1 MPSAVVRY
9 PARVAC
15 RGSPDPNSCDTKLA
29 YVTATPM
36 VNGRLMND
44 KAMLLARYGG

>member
-15 RGSPDPNSCDTKLA
+15 RSLPDPNNCATKLA
-29 YVTATPM
+29 CATATPM
-36 VNGRLMND
+36 VND
-44 KAMLLARYGG
+44 KAMLSVSYGG